1 VRPVEYAPFPRS
13 SGEQHERRGFTRDL
27 SASGM
32 CLRVE
37 VPEDVGSLLRI
48 VVADVDGRPA
58 LGSLGRVAW
67 SRSAG
72 DGVWHMGLSLVT
84 LRPIQASAT
93 SGAVG

>member
-1 VRPVEYAPFPRS
+1 
-13 SGEQHERRGFTRDL
+13 
-27 SASGM
+27 M

-67 SRSAG
+67 SRAVG
-72 DGVWHMGLSLVT
+72 DGVWHVGLSLVT
-84 LRPIQASAT
+84 LRPIVASAT
-93 SGAVG
+93 PGTMG